1 MLATLKHFL
10 GAAWTPQLAQDW
22 ADAYGL
28 IAKVMVQAAEESEA
42 TTPDA
47 WDAEVTAVDRR
58 SLYVIVL
65 QVQPGQPL
73 PFVPGQSMAVE
84 IPERA
89 RLWRYLSPANAP
101 RADGSIEFHVQIVP
115 GGQVSGALARVVKP
129 GHRMRLG
136 AAVGQELT
144 LDADRSS
151 DLLMVA
157 GGTGLA
163 PMRAHLEAIDHQ
175 WKATGRA
182 PAVHLFQ
189 GVRLPWNLYEN
200 AMLTRLTE
208 RPWFDYTP
216 VVSEDHTYP
225 GAKGLVGSV
234 AASARGWTDRLVMA
248 CGSPGMVGHTL
259 TQLRSAGLPDSS
271 IRYEQFATL
280 DEDSQHLHRHRK
292 IG

>member
-216 VVSEDHTYP
+216 VVSEDHTP
-225 GAKGLVGSV
+225 TPAPRAS
-234 AASARGWTDRLVMA
+234 SARSRPAPQGGPTGW
-248 CGSPGMVGHTL
+248 
-259 TQLRSAGLPDSS
+259 
-271 IRYEQFATL
+271 
-280 DEDSQHLHRHRK
+280 
-292 IG
+292 